1 MLNILVIMD
10 VKTIIAMIAILAMKE
25 IIIVNVCIKVDF
37 AHIIILIIEKPY
49 FIYNNNQLKINNT
62 YYKNISF

>member
-37 AHIIILIIEKPY
+37 AHIIILIIEKLY
-49 FIYNNNQLKINNT
+49 SIYNNYQLKINNT